1 MNILLIDNY
10 DSFTWNLF
18 HYLEPLCK
26 RVKVVRND
34 DPACLETRGF
44 HGIVISPGP
53 GLPEDSGFTMEVIR
67 RNAAEKPVLG
77 VCLGHQAIV
86 MHYGGQLVNL
96 TRVLHGKSR
105 ETTIVLKNSPLFAG
119 LPQKIR
125 TGHYH
130 SWVAERSSMP
140 GVLDI
145 SAEDQDGLIMA
156 CQHKTLPVAGVQFH
170 PESILTPCGMDIIR
184 NWTGVCRDFIKAKQ

>member
-1 MNILLIDNY
+1 VNILLIDNY

-34 DPACLETRGF
+34 DPACFNTVGF
-44 HGIVISPGP
+44 RGIVISPGP
-53 GLPEDSGFTMEVIR
+53 GLPEDSGYTMEVIR
-67 RNAAEKPVLG
+67 RNAGIRPILG

-86 MHYGGQLVNL
+86 MHYGGRLVNL

-105 ETTIVLKNSPLFAG
+105 ETHVMVPDTPLFAG
-119 LPQKIR
+119 LPRVFR

-130 SWVAERSSMP
+130 SWVAERGSMP
-140 GVLDI
+140 DVLEI
-145 SAEDQDGLIMA
+145 TAVDQDGLIMG
-156 CQHKTLPVAGVQFH
+156 CQHKTMPVAGVQFH
-170 PESILTPCGMDIIR
+170 PESVLTPEGMGIIR
-184 NWTGVCRDFIKAKQ
+184 NWMGVCHHFFCPSE